1 MKAELVVHEFRPK
14 LIPRRGEL
22 IAWTGSLIV
31 GAGWVILAV
40 IGQGVNLLVPIVFIL
55 LSLVAASI
63 SLGNWMDRKTRLSLE
78 SSEVVYHNG
87 LRSVRLDWAEIQE
100 VRVFPAQWGRKVQV
114 IGDKAYFG
122 FSTLGE
128 VKVNDRLLGQTGFA
142 DGEMILQR
150 IIENAHLNHVQPS
163 QAGLPENSYYYARK

>member
-1 MKAELVVHEFRPK
+1 MKAELIVHEFRPQ

-22 IAWTGSLIV
+22 IAWSGSLIV
-31 GAGWVILAV
+31 GLGWVILAV
-40 IGQGVNLLVPIVFIL
+40 FGQSVSLLIPIVFIL
-55 LSLVAASI
+55 LSLIAASI

-78 SSEVVYHNG
+78 PGGVEFHNG

-114 IGDKAYFG
+114 IGEKAYFG

-142 DGEMILQR
+142 DGEMILQQSVTR
-150 IIENAHLNHVQPS
+150 PPAEGAFPFRLCESEEKI
-163 QAGLPENSYYYARK
+163 

>member
-1 MKAELVVHEFRPK
+1 MTAEPTVHEFRPQ

-22 IAWTGSLIV
+22 IAWLGSLIV
-31 GAGWVILAV
+31 GAGWVILAAF
-40 IGQGVNLLVPIVFIL
+40 GQDATILIPIVFIL

-78 SSEVVYHNG
+78 PGGVVYHNG

-100 VRVFPAQWGRKVQV
+100 VHVFPAQWGRKVQV
-114 IGDKAYFG
+114 IGDRAYFG

-128 VKVNDRLLGQTGFA
+128 VRVNDRLLGQTGFA
-142 DGEMILQR
+142 EGETILQR
-150 IIENAHLNHVQPS
+150 IIENAHLSQVQPS